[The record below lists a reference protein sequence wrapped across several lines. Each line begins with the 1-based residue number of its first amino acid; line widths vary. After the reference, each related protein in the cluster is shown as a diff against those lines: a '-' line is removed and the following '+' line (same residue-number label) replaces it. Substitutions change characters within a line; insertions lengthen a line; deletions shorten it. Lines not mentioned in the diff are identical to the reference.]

1 MKTNRTKY
9 IVLLVMAAF
18 CIGMALAA
26 GSDEQDK
33 NGPGSTAKT
42 TPKESAGDA
51 GVSNDG
57 GGKFSFP
64 ENTDTSVGELSTKL
78 LLAILIVVV
87 FGAAAIYLSKKVLPK
102 FTNLSSRHIQVVET
116 VHLGQRRN
124 LHLIK
129 VGGQEILIGSTNEN
143 INRLVDVTDFSS
155 ALAMTESSKD

>member
-9 IVLLVMAAF
+9 IVLLVMAAI

-26 GSDEQDK
+26 DSDEQSK
-33 NGPGSTAKT
+33 NGAGSTAKIT
-42 TPKESAGDA
+42 QKESTGDER
-51 GVSNDG
+51 GSTDG
-57 GGKFSFP
+57 DGKFSFP
-64 ENTDTSVGELSTKL
+64 ENTDMGVGELSTKL

-87 FGAAAIYLSKKVLPK
+87 FGTVAIYISKKVLPK
-102 FTNLSSRHIQVVET
+102 FTNLSGRHIQVVET

-129 VGGQEILIGSTNEN
+129 VGDQEILIGSTNEN
-143 INRLVDVTDFSS
+143 INRLADVTDFSS